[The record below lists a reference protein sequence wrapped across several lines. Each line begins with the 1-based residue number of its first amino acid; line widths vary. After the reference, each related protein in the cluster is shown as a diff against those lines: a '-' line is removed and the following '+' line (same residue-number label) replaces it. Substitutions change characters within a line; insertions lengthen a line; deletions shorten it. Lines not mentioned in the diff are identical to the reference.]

1 MSTRNTGDTGD
12 TGDTRG
18 GRNARVARYSAS
30 IRVAK
35 DHPALA
41 GHFPGQPVVPG
52 VLLLDRLLEAAEGQL
67 GHALKIAGLAHAKFP
82 SPLLPEEEARASFH
96 IIDDRRLDFEIEHEG
111 RLIARGVFQ
120 LAAEA
125 VKAADAAEGDR

>member
-1 MSTRNTGDTGD
+1 MSTRY
-12 TGDTRG
+12 TRY
-18 GRNARVARYSAS
+18 AAS

-52 VLLLDRLLEAAEGQL
+52 VLVLERLLEAAEEQL
-67 GHALKIAGLAHAKFP
+67 GHGLKIAGLAHAKFP

-96 IIDDRRLDFEIEHEG
+96 TDDHRLDFEVEHEG

-125 VKAADAAEGDR
+125 GETAEAAEGDR